1 MSFAPGR
8 DPEIRGEFPRGLIEA
23 DTEEFCREVDDV
35 AVRAA
40 AEAVEVIA
48 VELQAGFVVVVKRAF
63 CHAVSADRQAVPFGG
78 LPRRYGAFDAFAE
91 IRGIIL
97 LVSYQYF

>member
-1 MSFAPGR
+1 MC
-8 DPEIRGEFPRGLIEA
+8 GLIEA
-23 DTEEFCREVDDV
+23 DSKKFCREVDDV

-63 CHAVSADRQAVPFGG
+63 CHAVSADRQAVPFSGPPQGYG
-78 LPRRYGAFDAFAE
+78 LLDASVE
-91 IRGIIL
+91 IRVIIL
-97 LVSYQYF
+97 LVSCQYS